1 MKKLRVLWQVFRST
15 DADRIILGFVGFVFL
30 IAFVLTMVEP
40 NILTFGD
47 GLWYTFAV
55 FTTIGFGDLVAV
67 TALGRILTIILGL
80 YGILVVALIPG
91 LLVSYYT
98 EINKMRANESVARFL
113 QKLERLPDLSR
124 EELAEI
130 SAKVKER
137 SYKM

>member
-30 IAFVLTMVEP
+30 IAFILTMVEP
-40 NILTFGD
+40 SIHTFGD